1 MNREELKE
9 SIEEQILD
17 AINIT
22 HLLTEE
28 LTSNEDDSH
37 IIRSVGII
45 GKILNAALENLKQL
59 EISDV

>member
-45 GKILNAALENLKQL
+45 GKILNGALENLKQL
-59 EISDV
+59 DISKD